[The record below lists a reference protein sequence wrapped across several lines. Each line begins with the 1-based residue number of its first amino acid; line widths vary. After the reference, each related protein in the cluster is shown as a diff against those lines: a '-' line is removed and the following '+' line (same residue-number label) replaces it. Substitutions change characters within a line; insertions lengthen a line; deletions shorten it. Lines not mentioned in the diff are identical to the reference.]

1 MTARKKHRLKLKKTA
16 TTGALDRTG
25 RHHIDGCYSGSGARR
40 RHPIYHGAGGGEG
53 WRQRWSVYQYFPNK
67 AAILFRLQQDE
78 WEQTTAMLR
87 AILQNPA
94 EAPLQRVRTL
104 VHAFLKSECDEAEM
118 RVALS
123 DSAPLYR
130 DAPETEAVRAAGD
143 DIVARYMQEL
153 LPQADAAHRALAGDL
168 INSTLSAVGKEFS
181 SRPRSAAEIVSYAD
195 AMADMFIAYL
205 QQLGA
210 AAPAAP
216 AFERVGWQAITR
228 VVGAVDGGGGI
239 ADHRLKIASRA
250 IRIELNPAGNA
261 SATAL
266 ARSAASRPRT
276 GDLPPNSCGTCLS
289 VPAALLIKRLH
300 KQPFF

>member
-1 MTARKKHRLKLKKTA
+1 MTARKNTA
-16 TTGALDRTG
+16 LSSRKQPQQARSTELVATILTAAIQVLAREGATRFTT
-25 RHHIDGCYSGSGARR
+25 ARVAEK
-40 RHPIYHGAGGGEG
+40 AGVSVG
-53 WRQRWSVYQYFPNK
+53 SVYQYFPNK

-210 AAPAAP
+210 AAPAASG
-216 AFERVGWQAITR
+216 V
-228 VVGAVDGGGGI
+228 
-239 ADHRLKIASRA
+239 
-250 IRIELNPAGNA
+250 
-261 SATAL
+261 
-266 ARSAASRPRT
+266 
-276 GDLPPNSCGTCLS
+276 
-289 VPAALLIKRLH
+289 
-300 KQPFF
+300 